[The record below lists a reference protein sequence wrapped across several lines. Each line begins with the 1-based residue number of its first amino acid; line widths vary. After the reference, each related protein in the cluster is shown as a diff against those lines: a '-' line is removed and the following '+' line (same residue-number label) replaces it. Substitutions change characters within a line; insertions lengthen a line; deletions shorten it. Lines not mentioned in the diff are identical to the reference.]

1 MTRSIVFTNN
11 FSSFVPNRRAY
22 ISIRHKSRSCNW
34 RTSRWEVSCA
44 VWRLRVLVRCMP
56 RWWHV
61 WRPWKRNTPPWR
73 GTRMLSVAS
82 TSGVWTTSPTR
93 WSAPFY
99 PKRFIAMLSLPR
111 PSILFFFSSSFVV
124 FRSFFFNFSW
134 ITNEINY
141 YMIARYLVF
150 MFNYLIIYKR
160 YIRNKLRFI
169 FIYLYKSIS
178 LIDNFERHF

>member
-34 RTSRWEVSCA
+34 RTSRWGVSCA

-111 PSILFFFSSSFVV
+111 PSILFFFSSTFVV

-141 YMIARYLVF
+141 YMIARYLVSLC
-150 MFNYLIIYKR
+150 LIIW
-160 YIRNKLRFI
+160 
-169 FIYLYKSIS
+169 
-178 LIDNFERHF
+178 

>member
-1 MTRSIVFTNN
+1 M
-11 FSSFVPNRRAY
+11 
-22 ISIRHKSRSCNW
+22 
-34 RTSRWEVSCA
+34 
-44 VWRLRVLVRCMP
+44 LVRCMP

-61 WRPWKRNTPPWR
+61 WRPWKQNTPLWR
-73 GTRMLSVAS
+73 GTRTLSVAS

-111 PSILFFFSSSFVV
+111 PSILFFFSSSYLFVA
-124 FRSFFFNFSW
+124 FRSFFLFFNFSR
-134 ITNEINY
+134 ITNEMNY

-160 YIRNKLRFI
+160 YIRNKLHFI
-169 FIYLYKSIS
+169 FIYLYESIS
-178 LIDNFERHF
+178 LINNFERHF